1 MAYGSAEPALVAA
14 EVDVSA
20 WLAVESAAV
29 DVFRRSRARHWFAW
43 TRRLRPTLGL
53 RLGLRLP
60 SLGLR
65 LVGRF
70 LRVLTHAVQAIAK
83 GKALGRFSLS

>member
-1 MAYGSAEPALVAA
+1 M
-14 EVDVSA
+14 
-20 WLAVESAAV
+20 
-29 DVFRRSRARHWFAW
+29 
-43 TRRLRPTLGL
+43 
-53 RLGLRLP
+53 
-60 SLGLR
+60 R